1 MKQHLAVWDGGKLVF
16 SLFNKHLVVVDTQM
30 SKLEAFLKK
39 SQFLMVQDPV
49 MEDEMV
55 IVDLR
60 LFKGMLVANHFNA
73 IKIFDYQT
81 MNITCNLGLP
91 EGCSAMNFTVV
102 DSVANE
108 VRVVR
113 KLANKLNIFKFNL
126 DPKSKLFVPDSES
139 ITLDE
144 THVI

>member
-1 MKQHLAVWDGGKLVF
+1 
-16 SLFNKHLVVVDTQM
+16 M

-60 LFKGMLVANHFNA
+60 LFKGMLVANHFSA

-81 MNITCNLGLP
+81 MSITSNLGLP
-91 EGCSAMNFTVV
+91 EGCSAMNFTFI
-102 DSVANE
+102 DSVANK
-108 VRVVR
+108 VRLVR
-113 KLANKLNIFKFNL
+113 KLANKLNIFTFGL
-126 DPKSKLFVPDSES
+126 DPKSKVFLPQ
-139 ITLDE
+139 
-144 THVI
+144 

>member
-1 MKQHLAVWDGGKLVF
+1 
-16 SLFNKHLVVVDTQM
+16 M
-30 SKLEAFLKK
+30 SKIEAFLKK

-81 MNITCNLGLP
+81 MSITCNLGLP
-91 EGCSAMNFTVV
+91 
-102 DSVANE
+102 
-108 VRVVR
+108 
-113 KLANKLNIFKFNL
+113 
-126 DPKSKLFVPDSES
+126 
-139 ITLDE
+139 
-144 THVI
+144 